1 MVFQDPYSSL
11 DPRMTIG
18 ESIAEALPPG
28 GSRAER
34 RAEVA
39 RLLELVHL
47 DPARAGDRPAQM
59 SGGQRQRVA
68 LARALG
74 GRPQVVIAD
83 EITSALDVSIQGAVL
98 NLVRELQRELGLSI
112 LFISHNL
119 AVVRYVATPRRGHA
133 PRPDRRAGPHRARCW
148 PTPTTTTP
156 ASCSP
161 PSPETKEPPMTR
173 RMRIDDL
180 TDLAVPSQ
188 PALSP
193 DGDRVV
199 YVLRTLDAGEDRNVD
214 QLWTVPDAG
223 GTPRRLTTGNAD
235 TSPAWSP
242 DGSRIAFVRDGQIH
256 LLATDGGE
264 PERVTD
270 LPLGAGA
277 PVWSPDGARLAFTAP
292 VDPGNAGP
300 LVADRLD
307 YQADG
312 SGMFGAVRSQ
322 VHVVDLASGECRQV
336 TDGTEHA
343 GAPAWSPDGTHLAFT
358 RAVGEDSD
366 LRFRIAVHLLDV
378 DDPKALPR
386 VFAFADGVARTV
398 SYAADGESLLVVGW
412 PGRPGRSRTPVPR
425 PARRRRPGRP
435 HRLASTAT

>member
-1 MVFQDPYSSL
+1 
-11 DPRMTIG
+11 
-18 ESIAEALPPG
+18 
-28 GSRAER
+28 
-34 RAEVA
+34 
-39 RLLELVHL
+39 
-47 DPARAGDRPAQM
+47 
-59 SGGQRQRVA
+59 
-68 LARALG
+68 
-74 GRPQVVIAD
+74 
-83 EITSALDVSIQGAVL
+83 
-98 NLVRELQRELGLSI
+98 
-112 LFISHNL
+112 
-119 AVVRYVATPRRGHA
+119 
-133 PRPDRRAGPHRARCW
+133 
-148 PTPTTTTP
+148 
-156 ASCSP
+156 
-161 PSPETKEPPMTR
+161 MTR
-173 RMRIDDL
+173 RLKIDDL

-199 YVLRTLDAGEDRNVD
+199 YVLRTLDAAEDRNVD
-214 QLWTVPDAG
+214 QLWTVPTSG

-242 DGSRIAFVRDGQIH
+242 DGSRIAFVRDGQVH

-264 PERVTD
+264 PEQVTD

-292 VDPGNAGP
+292 VDPGSAGP

-343 GAPAWSPDGTHLAFT
+343 GAPAWSPDGSTIAFT

-366 LRFRIAVHLLDV
+366 LRFRIAVHLLAV

-386 VFAFADGVARTV
+386 VVRVRRRGRPHGLVLRRRREPARRRLER
-398 SYAADGESLLVVGW
+398 G
-412 PGRPGRSRTPVPR
+412 PGRSRTAVPR
-425 PARRRRPGRP
+425 PARHRCPGRP
-435 HRLASTAT
+435 HRVPGPQRDAGCPGLPGRAASGDGRRSDPVLRARARVHPPLVGGRRRLRRQGGARRRRSGRVGARCRRRPGGGRPGDAHVVRRARGGRRDRGRPRPC

>member
-1 MVFQDPYSSL
+1 
-11 DPRMTIG
+11 
-18 ESIAEALPPG
+18 
-28 GSRAER
+28 
-34 RAEVA
+34 
-39 RLLELVHL
+39 
-47 DPARAGDRPAQM
+47 
-59 SGGQRQRVA
+59 
-68 LARALG
+68 
-74 GRPQVVIAD
+74 
-83 EITSALDVSIQGAVL
+83 
-98 NLVRELQRELGLSI
+98 
-112 LFISHNL
+112 
-119 AVVRYVATPRRGHA
+119 
-133 PRPDRRAGPHRARCW
+133 
-148 PTPTTTTP
+148 
-156 ASCSP
+156 
-161 PSPETKEPPMTR
+161 MTR
-173 RMRIDDL
+173 RLKIDDL

-214 QLWTVPDAG
+214 QLWTVPTSG

-242 DGSRIAFVRDGQIH
+242 DGSRIAFVRDGQVH

-270 LPLGAGA
+270 LPLGVGA

-292 VDPGNAGP
+292 VDPGSAGP

-343 GAPAWSPDGTHLAFT
+343 GAPTWSPDGGTIAFA

-366 LRFRIAVHLLDV
+366 LRFRIAVHLLAV

-386 VFAFADGVARTV
+386 VFAFADDVVFGENAVAGMLALFARTGNPV
-398 SYAADGESLLVVGW
+398 LAVQEVAADEVRKFGILDTTTENGVDVVQRFVEKPGPGETTS
-412 PGRPGRSRTPVPR
+412 
-425 PARRRRPGRP
+425 
-435 HRLASTAT
+435 RLASLGRYLVTPELVNVLRSTPTGKGGELWLADAFIHLLNAGRQLNAYRLTTGQWHTVGTPEGYVRAASAAMEFESLPSSRT

>member
-1 MVFQDPYSSL
+1 
-11 DPRMTIG
+11 
-18 ESIAEALPPG
+18 
-28 GSRAER
+28 
-34 RAEVA
+34 
-39 RLLELVHL
+39 
-47 DPARAGDRPAQM
+47 
-59 SGGQRQRVA
+59 
-68 LARALG
+68 
-74 GRPQVVIAD
+74 
-83 EITSALDVSIQGAVL
+83 
-98 NLVRELQRELGLSI
+98 
-112 LFISHNL
+112 
-119 AVVRYVATPRRGHA
+119 
-133 PRPDRRAGPHRARCW
+133 
-148 PTPTTTTP
+148 
-156 ASCSP
+156 
-161 PSPETKEPPMTR
+161 MTR
-173 RMRIDDL
+173 RLKIDDL

-199 YVLRTLDAGEDRNVD
+199 YVLRTLDAAEDRNVD
-214 QLWTVPDAG
+214 QLWTVPTSG

-264 PERVTD
+264 PEQVTD

-292 VDPGNAGP
+292 VDPGSAGP

-343 GAPAWSPDGTHLAFT
+343 GAPAWSPDGTTIAF
-358 RAVGEDSD
+358 
-366 LRFRIAVHLLDV
+366 
-378 DDPKALPR
+378 
-386 VFAFADGVARTV
+386 
-398 SYAADGESLLVVGW
+398 
-412 PGRPGRSRTPVPR
+412 SR
-425 PARRRRPGRP
+425 GGG
-435 HRLASTAT
+435 